1 LVFFKIVGISEQ
13 KLLNLLQKI
22 LGAGKI
28 VSKDE
33 VMFICPFSHHR
44 KPKLAVNLVTQRWQS
59 WIDTNAKGRSIYAL
73 FKRLQV
79 PSNYFTELSKIV
91 KLPKNTKTEDTEKQ
105 FISLPYEYK
114 KLSEYRSELDY
125 TKALNYLKKRNI
137 QSYDIERYDI
147 GYCSDGDYGGRII
160 VPSYDCDNKLNYF
173 LARDY
178 TGSAYLKYKNP
189 PVSKDVVVFENQINY
204 EEPIIFCEGV
214 FDAMAIRRN
223 AIALLGKNI
232 PNKLKLKLIEHDVK
246 EITIVLDNDA
256 YKNAMS
262 MSESLMKENIKVR
275 LVRMENEDASDLGFQ
290 RVITKI
296 KNTKLLDFGELM
308 KQKLCMS

>member
-1 LVFFKIVGISEQ
+1 MGISEQ

>member
-1 LVFFKIVGISEQ
+1 MGISEQ
-13 KLLNLLQKI
+13 KLLNLLQKV

-59 WIDTNAKGRSIYAL
+59 WIDTNAKGRSIFAL

-79 PSNYFTELSKIV
+79 PNNYFVELSKIV
-91 KLPKNTKTEDTEKQ
+91 KLPKNTKLENAEQQ

-114 KLSEYRSELDY
+114 KLSDHRNELDY
-125 TKALNYLKKRNI
+125 SKALNYLKKRNI
-137 QSYDIERYDI
+137 QSYDIERYEI
-147 GYCSDGDYGGRII
+147 GYCSDGDYSGRII
-160 VPSYDCDNKLNYF
+160 VPSFDCNNKLNYF

-223 AIALLGKNI
+223 AIPLLGKNI
-232 PNKLKLKLIEHDVK
+232 PNKLRLKLVEHDVK
-246 EITIVLDNDA
+246 EITIVLDSDA
-256 YKNAMS
+256 YKNAIS

-275 LVRMENEDASDLGFQ
+275 LVKMEDEDASDIGFL

-308 KQKLCMS
+308 KQKLCLS